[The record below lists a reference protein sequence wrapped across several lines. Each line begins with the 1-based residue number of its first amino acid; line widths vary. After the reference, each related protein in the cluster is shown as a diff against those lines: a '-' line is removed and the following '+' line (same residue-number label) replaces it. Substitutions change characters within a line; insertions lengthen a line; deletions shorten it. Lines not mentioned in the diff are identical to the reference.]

1 MTGTIAAAEIS
12 ALRPKLKQLA
22 LNIWN
27 NPEPPFHEQQAA
39 RWTAQLL
46 EEAGFEVQ
54 LGAAGLPTAIV
65 AVYGQGKP
73 VIGFLGEYDPLPGMS
88 QKADCPRQ
96 EAVIPGGYGH
106 ACGHNLLGTA
116 NVGAVIG
123 AKKEMEARNLSG
135 TLVFYGCPA
144 EELAAGKG
152 IMAQAGLFDRLDAC
166 LVFHP
171 DVRNVVQRGSNA
183 SCLSMK
189 FRYHGRSAHAGGS
202 PQDGRSALKA
212 VELCGIGTQY
222 LREHL
227 TADVR
232 VHYCIDNGGTAMNI
246 IPDLAEA
253 TYGVRANTV
262 EAALD
267 VRRRVLNVAQGAA
280 MMTETTLEVEDLSG
294 CYDTLNNGVLGELMD
309 ECLRRTEF
317 EPWTPEDLALAA
329 ALNGTNPRVYQGMC
343 ARNGIAAGTQLFS
356 GVAEPN
362 FAREMA
368 STDAGDV
375 MHIVPGINFGTACAP
390 ICAMPHTWQAA
401 SAYGGEIGIK
411 GMIYGAKA
419 MAMCALRLMESPET
433 VDAAREEFM
442 RVTGGAPYQCLMS
455 GQDRENLLRQITES
469 TKGES

>member
-1 MTGTIAAAEIS
+1 MTGTVALEEIS
-12 ALRPKLKQLA
+12 RLRPALKELA
-22 LNIWN
+22 LNIWKE
-27 NPEPPFHEQQAA
+27 PEPPFQEKKAA
-39 RWTAQLL
+39 RWTAELL
-46 EEAGFEVQ
+46 EQNGFSVK
-54 LGAAGLPTAIV
+54 LGVAGLPTAIV
-65 AVYGQGKP
+65 ATYGQGAP
-73 VIGFLGEYDPLPGMS
+73 IIGFLGEYDPLPGMS
-88 QKADCPRQ
+88 QQADCP
-96 EAVIPGGYGH
+96 EKKPVVPGAYGH
-106 ACGHNLLGTA
+106 GCGHNLLGTA

-123 AKKEMEARNLSG
+123 AKREMEARGLSG

-152 IMAQAGLFDRLDAC
+152 IMAEAGLFDGLDAC

-171 DVRNVVQRGSNA
+171 DVRNVVQRGANA

-227 TADVR
+227 TSDVR

-253 TYGVRANTV
+253 SYGVRANTV
-262 EAALD
+262 ESALD
-267 VRRRVLNVAQGAA
+267 VKRRVLNVAQGAA
-280 MMTETTLEVEDLSG
+280 LMTETTLEVEDLSG

-309 ECLRRTEF
+309 QCLRAVPFEEWTE
-317 EPWTPEDLALAA
+317 EELALAEA
-329 ALNGTNPRVYQGMC
+329 INATNPRVYRGMC
-343 ARNGIAAGTQLFS
+343 MRNGIAPGTHLFT

-375 MHIVPGINFGTACAP
+375 MHIAPGINFGTACAP

-411 GMIYGAKA
+411 GMVYAAKA
-419 MAMCALRLMESPET
+419 MALCALRLMESPET
-433 VDAAREEFM
+433 VAAAREEFM
-442 RVTGGAPYQCLMS
+442 KATGGAPYQCLMS
-455 GQDRENLLRQITES
+455 EADRKNLLRQIAETTEVN
-469 TKGES
+469 E